1 MSLRAHPAAALSMSV
16 LALAG
21 CGSTTIRHVTTTITR
36 PAATSA
42 PSATSAS
49 ATHTTTHATAS
60 HTTTTTSHETRAAS
74 RTAVSPLHGH
84 SPLGIIELAAAALR
98 RSHGYAMRADLVQDH
113 QRTIITLTTSGRDRF
128 AASLTTSHA
137 MFSVISLPG
146 AAYLRGDR
154 AFWRSQVP
162 TAAGAA
168 RLAGRWLHVPDSGAR
183 SVTGTL
189 GTLSPGTFA
198 RCLTEDH
205 GALTVAGHATID
217 GTSAL
222 IIRDAGNA
230 PGATPSTI
238 AVTSSG
244 APYPLR
250 YIATGATR
258 RGGRVD
264 VCNNG
269 RGGGATGT
277 ITLSQFGHTP
287 VVQAPSRAGSADGAQ
302 T

>member
-1 MSLRAHPAAALSMSV
+1 VAPAA
-16 LALAG
+16 
-21 CGSTTIRHVTTTITR
+21 I
-36 PAATSA
+36 
-42 PSATSAS
+42 
-49 ATHTTTHATAS
+49 
-60 HTTTTTSHETRAAS
+60 S
-74 RTAVSPLHGH
+74 RLHGQ
-84 SPLGIIELAAAALR
+84 SPLGIIDLAAAALR
-98 RSHGYAMRADLVQDH
+98 RSHGYAMRADLVQNGG
-113 QRTIITLTTSGRDRF
+113 RTIIALTTSGHDRF
-128 AASLTTSHA
+128 AASLTTAHT

-168 RLAGRWLHVPDSGAR
+168 RLAGRWLHVPDDGAR
-183 SVTGTL
+183 SVTRTL

-205 GALTVAGHATID
+205 GALTVAGHATIA
-217 GTSAL
+217 GTPAL

-238 AVTSSG
+238 AVASSG

-269 RGGGATGT
+269 RGSGATGT
-277 ITLSQFGHTP
+277 IRLSQFGRTP
-287 VVQAPSRAGSADGAQ
+287 VVQAPARAGSAAGAQ

>member
-1 MSLRAHPAAALSMSV
+1 MSFNVRPVVALLISA
-16 LALAG
+16 LTLAG

-36 PAATSA
+36 PAASTA
-42 PSATSAS
+42 PS
-49 ATHTTTHATAS
+49 
-60 HTTTTTSHETRAAS
+60 TTTTTSATTTHAAASPATTTSHAAHAAAS
-74 RTAVSPLHGH
+74 RFHGR
-84 SPLGIIELAAAALR
+84 SPLGIIDLAAAALR
-98 RSHGYAMRADLVQDH
+98 RSHGYAMRADLLQNGE
-113 QRTIITLTTSGRDRF
+113 RTTIALTTSGGKRF
-128 AASLTTSHA
+128 AASLTTSHG

-162 TAAGAA
+162 TAAAAA

-183 SVTGTL
+183 SVTRTL

-217 GTSAL
+217 GARAL

-238 AVTSSG
+238 AVASSG
-244 APYPLR
+244 TPYPLR
-250 YIATGATR
+250 YVATGATR

-264 VCNNG
+264 VCNSG
-269 RGGGATGT
+269 SGSGATGT
-277 ITLSQFGHTP
+277 ITLDQFGRTP
-287 VVQAPSRAGSADGAQ
+287 EVQAPARAGSAAGAQ

>member
-1 MSLRAHPAAALSMSV
+1 
-16 LALAG
+16 
-21 CGSTTIRHVTTTITR
+21 
-36 PAATSA
+36 
-42 PSATSAS
+42 
-49 ATHTTTHATAS
+49 
-60 HTTTTTSHETRAAS
+60 
-74 RTAVSPLHGH
+74 
-84 SPLGIIELAAAALR
+84 
-98 RSHGYAMRADLVQDH
+98 MRADLLQNGE
-113 QRTIITLTTSGRDRF
+113 RTIIALTTSGRDRF
-128 AASLTTSHA
+128 AASLTTSHT

-168 RLAGRWLHVPDSGAR
+168 RLAGRGLHVPDSGAR
-183 SVTGTL
+183 SVTRTL

-205 GALTVAGHATID
+205 GGLTVAGHTTID
-217 GTSAL
+217 GTPAL

-238 AVTSSG
+238 AVASSG

-269 RGGGATGT
+269 SGSGATGT
-277 ITLSQFGHTP
+277 ITLSQFGRTP
-287 VVQAPSRAGSADGAQ
+287 AVQAPARAGSAGGAQ

>member
-1 MSLRAHPAAALSMSV
+1 MCLKAHLVAALSMSA

-36 PAATSA
+36 PAATA
-42 PSATSAS
+42 ATSTS
-49 ATHTTTHATAS
+49 PSPTTTHAAAS
-60 HTTTTTSHETRAAS
+60 HTTTTTSRAAHAALS
-74 RTAVSPLHGH
+74 RLDGH
-84 SPLGIIELAAAALR
+84 SPLGIIDVAAAALR
-98 RSHGYAMRADLVQDH
+98 RSHGYAMRADLVQDGE
-113 QRTIITLTTSGRDRF
+113 RTMIALTTSGRDRF
-128 AASLTTSHA
+128 AASLTTSHT

-162 TAAGAA
+162 TAAAAA

-183 SVTGTL
+183 SVTRTL

-205 GALTVAGHATID
+205 GALTVAGHATIH
-217 GTSAL
+217 GSPAL

-277 ITLSQFGHTP
+277 ITLSEFGRTP
-287 VVQAPSRAGSADGAQ
+287 VVQAPARAGSADGAQ